1 MKAIILAAGLGKR
14 LGLEE
19 MPKPMYKINGKPIL
33 EHNILLLKKHNI
45 HDICITLHYKGEV
58 IKDYFED
65 GKKWNVRI
73 TYAFEEA
80 LCGTSGGVKSAEW
93 FLEEGSF
100 FIIYGDNY
108 TNINL
113 TDMLQFH
120 KNTKPTA
127 TIALFDP
134 TKSQN
139 SHIAGGIVKL
149 DKNNSVVSFI
159 EGSKNELS
167 GYVNAGVYILE
178 PKVLDMISA
187 NKPSDFGADIFP
199 KLVKEG
205 FTLQAYLTS
214 SFVLA
219 IDTKDAL
226 ELTKQAT
233 MQGEIK
239 SDNN

>member
-19 MPKPMYKINGKPIL
+19 LPKPMYKINEKPIL
-33 EHNILLLKKHNI
+33 EHNILLLKKHDI
-45 HDICITLHYKGEV
+45 QDICITLHYKGEV

-73 TYAFEEA
+73 TYAFEKT
-80 LCGTSGGVKSAEW
+80 LLGTSGGVKSAAW
-93 FLEEGSF
+93 FLEKGSF

-108 TNINL
+108 TNIDL
-113 TDMLQFH
+113 TEMLQFH
-120 KNTKPTA
+120 KNTNPTA
-127 TIALFDP
+127 TIALFDSA
-134 TKSQN
+134 KSLN
-139 SHIAGGIVKL
+139 SKIAGGFVNL
-149 DKNNSVVSFI
+149 DKSNSVVSFI
-159 EGSKNELS
+159 EGGKNESS

-178 PKVLDMISA
+178 PKVLDMIPV

-199 KLVKEG
+199 KLLKNNFLVKG
-205 FTLQAYLTS
+205 YLTN

-233 MQGEIK
+233 KQGEIK